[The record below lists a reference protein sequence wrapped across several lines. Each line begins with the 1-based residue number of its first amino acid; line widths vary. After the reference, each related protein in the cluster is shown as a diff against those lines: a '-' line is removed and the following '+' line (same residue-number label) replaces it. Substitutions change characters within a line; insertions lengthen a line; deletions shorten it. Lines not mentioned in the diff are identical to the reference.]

1 MYDRVDRLARM
12 ARQLRRDV
20 IDIAY
25 KAQGPS
31 HPGPALSLADIVSCL
46 YFDLMR
52 IRPDQPQWEER
63 DRFVLSKGHACPVL
77 YAALAEKGFFPREEL
92 LTVRKINSRLQG
104 HPDMKKTP
112 GVDMTSGSL
121 GNGMAVAAGIA
132 LGLKASGNPAT
143 VYAVIGDGEMQEGI
157 IWEAALFSAARGL
170 DNLVVIL
177 DYNHYQSCGATDDIL
192 PMEPVVDKWRSFG
205 WKTFE
210 MNGHNIPEILS
221 TLEQAKHFRGK
232 PVFVQANTV
241 KGRGVSFMEHNN
253 TWHQSLMTEAE
264 YAQAVRELEVET

>member
-157 IWEAALFSAARGL
+157 IWEAALFSAVRGL

-221 TLEQAKHFRGK
+221 TLEQAQHFRGK

-253 TWHQSLMTEAE
+253 T
-264 YAQAVRELEVET
+264 